1 MQEKKKAPI
10 TKHLRKKRLLKIFLA
25 IIIILIIVRV
35 TLPFIVLHYA
45 NKSLAGMP
53 GYYGHVQDIDISL
66 IRGAYQLDNLYI
78 NKLDSVTQM
87 QTTFFKVETID
98 LSIEWRALFHGSMVG
113 EMVFQR
119 PMLRFTREKTDLDQV
134 KKDTSDFRDLL
145 DAFMPLHINR
155 FEILQGE
162 IAYHDSTSKPVV
174 SIEMTNTHVLAQN
187 LRSVYDA
194 DALLPATIDASAYLY
209 RGNLNM
215 KMKLNPLATYPTF
228 DMNTELTNT
237 NLPELNEFFKAYGKF
252 DVNKG
257 TFGLYSEMAAKNNK
271 FTGYVKPVIVDL
283 DVFGPEDKN
292 DGFLHKLW
300 ERVVG
305 SVGVIFTNQKK
316 DQIATKIPLEGT
328 FNKPDAGIT
337 EAIVE
342 VIINAFIH
350 ALIPAIDNNVSINSI
365 DVAKEEEK
373 GFFKKIFSGG
383 EKDGKKEAEKERKR
397 KEKANK

>member
-316 DQIATKIPLEGT
+316 DQIATKIPL
-328 FNKPDAGIT
+328 
-337 EAIVE
+337 
-342 VIINAFIH
+342 
-350 ALIPAIDNNVSINSI
+350 
-365 DVAKEEEK
+365 
-373 GFFKKIFSGG
+373 
-383 EKDGKKEAEKERKR
+383 
-397 KEKANK
+397 

>member
-1 MQEKKKAPI
+1 MQEKISAPEKK
-10 TKHLRKKRLLKIFLA
+10 RSRKRLLKIFLA
-25 IIIILIIVRV
+25 IALVLLIIRLI
-35 TLPFIVLHYA
+35 LPFVVLHYA
-45 NKSLAGMP
+45 NKALAEMP
-53 GYYGHVQDIDISL
+53 GYYGHVEDIDIAM
-66 IRGAYQLDNLYI
+66 IRGAYQLNNLYI
-78 NKLDSVTQM
+78 NKLDSSNQM

-98 LSIEWRALFHGSMVG
+98 LSVEWRALIHGSLVG

-119 PMLRFTREKTDLDQV
+119 PMLRFTKDKTELNQV

-145 DAFMPLHINR
+145 DQFMPLKINR
-155 FEILQGE
+155 FEINRGE

-174 SIEMTNTHVLAQN
+174 SIEMTNVHALAQN

-194 DALLPATIDASAYLY
+194 DVLLPATVDATAYLY
-209 RGNLNM
+209 QGNLNF
-215 KMKLNPLATYPTF
+215 KMKLNPLADYPTF

-252 DVNKG
+252 DVNRG

-271 FTGYVKPVIVDL
+271 FVGYVKPIITDL

-305 SVGVIFTNQKK
+305 SVGVVFRNQKK
-316 DQIATKIPLEGT
+316 DQVATKVPIEGT
-328 FNKPDAGIT
+328 FTNPKAGIT

-342 VIINAFIH
+342 VVINAFIH
-350 ALIPAIDNNVSINSI
+350 ALIPAIDNNVSIHSI
-365 DVAKEEEK
+365 DQAPQEQK
-373 GFFKKIFSGG
+373 GFFKKIFSGNDKE
-383 EKDGKKEAEKERKR
+383 EKK
-397 KEKANK
+397 KEKAKEK